1 MEQLLPAPTMQERE
15 NEERILRR
23 ALELSGRRTL
33 PKFSLEDL
41 LARVP
46 DDWKEGEDDVDEFL
60 NSIRGRARR

>member
-1 MEQLLPAPTMQERE
+1 MEQLLPAPTISESQ

-23 ALELSGRRTL
+23 ALELSGRRSL
-33 PKFSLEDL
+33 PEFSLEDL

-60 NSIRGRARR
+60 NSIRGRASR

>member
-1 MEQLLPAPTMQERE
+1 MEELLPAPALQQKED
-15 NEERILRR
+15 EERILRR

-33 PKFSLEDL
+33 PKFSMEDL

-60 NSIRGRARR
+60 NSIRGKARP